1 MYRRFLN
8 ARSPLR
14 LLEKGLHGG
23 LGRGNLGLVIAG
35 PGVGKTSFLVGVAL
49 DELLRNKPVLHVT
62 LDHNVQHVRDYYNT
76 VFEELAHTTQLDEN
90 HVAARAEMDRLRR
103 IRAYPQGSFDAKR
116 LREALALEAELGPR
130 PELVVV
136 DGLDVA
142 QRTAAELEEWASAA
156 RDAHAE
162 VWMGAS
168 VSGERIASLAG
179 RAPTARGQLQRDPG
193 AGAGRGLRRAARPQG
208 PRQPRRERPARR
220 ARSEDA
226 AAGPLVGY
234 EPSRRP
240 IRPLLSVRRTSA

>member
-23 LGRGNLGLVIAG
+23 LGPGNLGLVIAG

-49 DELLRNKPVLHVT
+49 DELLRNKPVLHIA
-62 LDHNVQHVRDYYNT
+62 LDHNVQHVRDYYDT

-90 HVAARAEMDRLRR
+90 HVAVRAEMDRLRR
-103 IRAYPQGSFDAKR
+103 IRVYPHGSFDAKR

-142 QRTAAELEEWASAA
+142 QRTSAELEEWASAA

-162 VWMGAS
+162 VWMGAT
-168 VSGERIASLAG
+168 VSSERIAALPAELKPLERTFSVILAMEPG
-179 RAPTARGQLQRDPG
+179 TGSVALRALKDHDSRDVSALHVALDPKT
-193 AGAGRGLRRAARPQG
+193 LLLV
-208 PRQPRRERPARR
+208 
-220 ARSEDA
+220 RS
-226 AAGPLVGY
+226 
-234 EPSRRP
+234 
-240 IRPLLSVRRTSA
+240 